1 MILQDLINLEE
12 QWLIFKN
19 EKKFDLSFN
28 QYITLQKKIKEIG
41 EITNHYFEL
50 MKEYNIFLQK
60 QNLSVEEHKQKLS
73 EYNEKLLNSPISI
86 EIFTLPNLD
95 RSKLK

>member
-73 EYNEKLLNSPISI
+73 GYNE
-86 EIFTLPNLD
+86 
-95 RSKLK
+95 